1 MMHKAEPATSKWLYA
16 QISIAGHVRN
26 FARSTNATAD
36 FDTYHLWRLRWFYEN
51 MAFLSTL
58 GTAKTETVAN
68 TKTHYYG
75 TFF

>member
-1 MMHKAEPATSKWLYA
+1 MT
-16 QISIAGHVRN
+16 GHVRN
-26 FARSTNATAD
+26 FACSTNATAD

-58 GTAKTETVAN
+58 GNAKIETVAN